1 MLKFIGIEKKHI
13 QNDMANLEEKNSIE
27 RSREYLANERTFL
40 AWIRT
45 SIALMGFGFVI
56 VKFSLFL
63 KQLSLLLETRGITS
77 KGYSSIV
84 GVVMVAIGVIIAI
97 LAFLQYKNNE
107 KQLKNNYFVS
117 SSMLSLLITL
127 IIIIG
132 GIFLIVYLLS
142 NIWFFFIRKPIF
154 RRKWNNK
161 VLTLTAMLGVMAGSE
176 ELWIFERLNKLV
188 AGLKSCTFNPPLR
201 KVSNR

>member
-1 MLKFIGIEKKHI
+1 
-13 QNDMANLEEKNSIE
+13 
-27 RSREYLANERTFL
+27 
-40 AWIRT
+40 
-45 SIALMGFGFVI
+45 MGFGFVI

-63 KQLSLLLETRGITS
+63 KQLSLLLETRDLPS

-97 LAFLQYKNNE
+97 LAFLQYKKNE

-132 GIFLIVYLLS
+132 GILLIFYLLS
-142 NIWFFFIRKPIF
+142 YI
-154 RRKWNNK
+154 
-161 VLTLTAMLGVMAGSE
+161 
-176 ELWIFERLNKLV
+176 
-188 AGLKSCTFNPPLR
+188 
-201 KVSNR
+201 